1 MVLTL
6 TIEIISRERAAPG
19 ARLSEFGK
27 TAPSGMSQKRARED
41 DAMKEKKDFDFIV
54 IGAGAAGCLLASR
67 LSKDPA
73 VRVALIEAGPSDL
86 DFPVSVKTTLPI
98 GNVFLLPDARY
109 NWQHVYSGGPEVNGR
124 QIPCPRGKLLGGCTS
139 VNGTVYMRG
148 HPTDY
153 DEWAALGNEGWGYQ
167 DVLAYY
173 KRHENYVGQ
182 ASGLH
187 GSGGELDVRKP
198 RESNRLAHALI
209 EAAIEGGHQRNDD
222 FNGAR
227 QDGFGIFD
235 LNQRGGV
242 RLSSSRAFL
251 HPVVRRSNLRVFANT
266 LVERI
271 NLQGSRVAGVTIRRE
286 GKKEALVA
294 SAEVVLAAGTINSP
308 QLMMLSGLGPADML
322 RRHGIRVVEDLPG
335 VGANL
340 QDHPTVSVAMS
351 NPGAESYALSWRTAP
366 RIAAAPLRYLFA
378 RSGMLASNAAEAGG
392 FLHSR
397 EGLTRPDLQMTF
409 MVGLKDNPRT
419 LPRRHGFVL
428 HVAVLRP
435 ATRGLLELASA
446 DPAARPVINPH
457 FLEDRADVD
466 ALIAGLKSAR
476 HILSMPAMARYSG
489 AELSPG
495 PGVKSDAELEAFIRA
510 NLATTYHP
518 VGTCKMGPRQD
529 PMAVVD
535 SRLRVH
541 GISGLRVAD
550 ASIMPNIIG
559 GNTSAPSMMIGERAA
574 EFIVQDSNGSS
585 EGASRKIPSGTAYA

>member
-1 MVLTL
+1 VN
-6 TIEIISRERAAPG
+6 IAQGS
-19 ARLSEFGK
+19 
-27 TAPSGMSQKRARED
+27 
-41 DAMKEKKDFDFIV
+41 KDFDFIV

-67 LSKDPA
+67 LSKNPA
-73 VRVALIEAGPSDL
+73 ARVALIEAGPSDL
-86 DFPVSVKTTLPI
+86 HFPVNVKTTLPI
-98 GNVFLLPDARY
+98 GNVFLLPHARY
-109 NWQHVYSGGPEVNGR
+109 NWQHLYSGGPEVNGR
-124 QIPCPRGKLLGGCTS
+124 QIPCPRGKLFGGCTS

-153 DEWAALGNEGWGYQ
+153 DEWGALGNEGWDYQ
-167 DVLAYY
+167 NVLAHY
-173 KRHENYVGQ
+173 KRHENYVGVVSNFHS
-182 ASGLH
+182 A
-187 GSGGELDVRKP
+187 GGELDVQKP
-198 RESNRLAHALI
+198 RENNPLAHALI
-209 EAAIEGGHQRNDD
+209 EAAVEAGHQRNDD

-251 HPVVRRSNLRVFANT
+251 HPALGRNNLRVFADT

-271 NLQGSRVAGVTIRRE
+271 NLRGSRATGVTVRCD
-286 GKKEALVA
+286 GKKQVLTA
-294 SAEVVLAAGTINSP
+294 STEIILAAGTVNSP
-308 QLMMLSGLGPADML
+308 QLLMLSGIGPADML
-322 RRHGIRVVEDLPG
+322 RRQGIDVVQDLPG

-366 RIAAAPLRYLFA
+366 RAALAPLRYLFG

-397 EGLTRPDLQMTF
+397 AGLARPDLQMTF

-435 ATRGLLELASA
+435 ATRGRLELSSA
-446 DPAARPVINPH
+446 DPAARPVMYPH
-457 FLEDRADVD
+457 FLGDRADVE
-466 ALIAGLKSAR
+466 ALISGLKQAR
-476 HILSMPAMARYSG
+476 HIISKPALARYSG
-489 AELSPG
+489 TELSPG
-495 PGVKSDAELEAFIRA
+495 PAVKSDADLEAFIRA
-510 NLATTYHP
+510 NVATTYHP
-518 VGTCKMGPRQD
+518 VGTCKMGPQRD

-541 GISGLRVAD
+541 GITCLRVAD
-550 ASIMPNIIG
+550 ASIMPNITG
-559 GNTSAPSMMIGERAA
+559 GNTSAPAMMIGERAA
-574 EFIVQDSNGSS
+574 EFVIEDSKSNAANSS
-585 EGASRKIPSGTAYA
+585 PKLRSVAGGAYA

>member
-1 MVLTL
+1 VNGL
-6 TIEIISRERAAPG
+6 
-19 ARLSEFGK
+19 RLSELGK
-27 TAPSGMSQKRARED
+27 TAPSGMSQKRAREN

>member
-1 MVLTL
+1 
-6 TIEIISRERAAPG
+6 
-19 ARLSEFGK
+19 
-27 TAPSGMSQKRARED
+27 MSQKRARED

-209 EAAIEGGHQRNDD
+209 EAAVEGGHQRNDD

-286 GKKEALVA
+286 GKKEVLVA
-294 SAEVVLAAGTINSP
+294 STEVVLAAGTINSP

-435 ATRGLLELASA
+435 ATRGQLELASA

-457 FLEDRADVD
+457 FLEARADVD

-541 GISGLRVAD
+541 DISGLRVAD

-574 EFIVQDSNGSS
+574 EFIVQDSKGSS

>member
-1 MVLTL
+1 VN
-6 TIEIISRERAAPG
+6 ISQDG
-19 ARLSEFGK
+19 
-27 TAPSGMSQKRARED
+27 
-41 DAMKEKKDFDFIV
+41 KDFDFIV
-54 IGAGAAGCLLASR
+54 IGAGAAGCLLANR

-73 VRVALIEAGPSDL
+73 ARVALIEAGPSDL
-86 DFPVSVKTTLPI
+86 HFPVNVKTTLPI
-98 GNVFLLPDARY
+98 GNVFLLPHARY

-124 QIPCPRGKLLGGCTS
+124 QIPCPRGKLFGGCTS

-153 DEWAALGNEGWGYQ
+153 DEWGALGNEGWDYQ
-167 DVLAYY
+167 NVLAHY
-173 KRHENYVGQ
+173 KRHENYVGEG
-182 ASGLH
+182 SDFH
-187 GSGGELDVRKP
+187 GTGGELDVQKP
-198 RESNRLAHALI
+198 RENNRLAHALI
-209 EAAIEGGHQRNDD
+209 AAAVEAGHQRNDD

-251 HPVVRRSNLRVFANT
+251 HPALGRSNLRVFADT

-271 NLQGSRVAGVTIRRE
+271 NLRGSRATGVTIRHE
-286 GKKEALVA
+286 GKKQVLTA
-294 SAEVVLAAGTINSP
+294 STEIILAAGTVNSP
-308 QLMMLSGLGPADML
+308 QLLMLSGIGPADML
-322 RRHGIRVVEDLPG
+322 RRQGIDVVEDLPG

-366 RIAAAPLRYLFA
+366 RSALAPLRYLFA

-397 EGLTRPDLQMTF
+397 AGLTRPDLQMTF

-435 ATRGLLELASA
+435 ATRGRLELASA
-446 DPAARPVINPH
+446 DPTVRPVMYPH
-457 FLEDRADVD
+457 FLGDRADVE
-466 ALIAGLKSAR
+466 ALTSGLRQARQIIAK
-476 HILSMPAMARYSG
+476 PALARYSG
-489 AELSPG
+489 IELSPG
-495 PGVKSDAELEAFIRA
+495 PAVKSDADLEAFIRA
-510 NLATTYHP
+510 NVATTYHP
-518 VGTCKMGPRQD
+518 VGTCKMGPQRD

-541 GISGLRVAD
+541 GITGLRVAD
-550 ASIMPNIIG
+550 ASIMPNITG
-559 GNTSAPSMMIGERAA
+559 GNTSAPAMMIGERAA
-574 EFIVQDSNGSS
+574 EFIMQDCKSNTANSS
-585 EGASRKIPSGTAYA
+585 PKLRSVAGGAYA